1 MFSNDV
7 LACRLDVML
16 HARGDERP
24 PRARLTPIFSQFTD
38 LVSNASGWA
47 YLIVSL
53 LAYLDALVPVVP
65 SETSV
70 ITAGVVASAGD
81 LSLPLVVAAAA
92 TGAFFGD
99 NAAYF
104 IGHRFGSRINERFF
118 SGEKARRRTEWA
130 QRQVSERGG
139 ELIAIGRFIP
149 GGRTAVTLSAGT
161 LGYPWRRFV
170 LYDAAAALGWALYGS
185 LLGYFGGHAFEA
197 APWKGLLL
205 ALGIAFAVAGAI
217 EVARWYVK
225 RRSAS
230 AS

>member
-1 MFSNDV
+1 M
-7 LACRLDVML
+7 
-16 HARGDERP
+16 
-24 PRARLTPIFSQFTD
+24 FSQFTD
-38 LVSNASGWA
+38 QVANASGWA
-47 YLIVSL
+47 YLIVFL

-81 LSLPLVVAAAA
+81 LSLPLVVAAGAS
-92 TGAFFGD
+92 GAFLGD
-99 NAAYF
+99 NTAYF
-104 IGHRFGSRINERFF
+104 IGHRFGTRINERFF
-118 SGEKARRRTEWA
+118 SGEKARKRIEWA

-170 LYDAAAALGWALYGS
+170 LFDAAAALGWALYAS

-205 ALGIAFAVAGAI
+205 ALGIAFSVAGAI
-217 EVARWYVK
+217 EVVRWYLK
-225 RRSAS
+225 RRRPQAAS
-230 AS
+230 